1 MTSSLL
7 NFFNSLFLGF
17 IIVVLPI
24 SILLIYV
31 SYKDRV
37 IRN

>member
-1 MTSSLL
+1 MTSSLSS
-7 NFFNSLFLGF
+7 FFNSLFLGF

-24 SILLIYV
+24 SLLLIYV